1 MLSRSIILTSM
12 KKIKF
17 NQTFMGISKN
27 SEHSNNSQKF
37 DYQLYKLKYKWFIP
51 WNQKKDVN
59 KHATNI
65 SSF

>member
-1 MLSRSIILTSM
+1 MPSRSIILTSM

-37 DYQLYKLKYKWFIP
+37 DYQLYKLKYK
-51 WNQKKDVN
+51 
-59 KHATNI
+59 
-65 SSF
+65 